1 MSSNRCLKLL
11 PVLGIL
17 AVLAACVQTER
28 PAAQT
33 GQTGQTMVAK
43 PAGSCQ
49 GDDGPIADGTI
60 VAKCALPGQGIVDCP
75 QYLCRKCNGGNWTG
89 EYACRLQ

>member
-11 PVLGIL
+11 PVFGML
-17 AVLAACVQTER
+17 AVLAACVQAER
-28 PAAQT
+28 PAAQPE
-33 GQTGQTMVAK
+33 QMISAK
-43 PAGSCQ
+43 PAGACQ

-60 VAKCALPGQGIVDCP
+60 VSKCALPGQGITDCP
-75 QYLCRKCNGGNWTG
+75 RYLCRKCNGGNWTG